1 MSTVWTVLRH
11 FMQMP
16 CDQPC
21 LVRFVSNLRKS
32 TQIIIGEGGLTL
44 VRSHFFLWS
53 SSSPAPVSLKTQ
65 LWGSCDWLHPP
76 ARLALRWNANIGLA
90 KEKIQF
96 RKRHAPNPDYN
107 SRIRPL
113 LGPSSGSQ
121 KPPEL
126 PGDNIQKWSLLSPL
140 SAGIRELTD
149 K

>member
-16 CDQPC
+16 CDQSC
-21 LVRFVSNLRKS
+21 LVRFVQNLGKS
-32 TQIIIGEGGLTL
+32 TQIIIGKGGGGD
-44 VRSHFFLWS
+44 VSKKPFFLWS
-53 SSSPAPVSLKTQ
+53 GSSPAPVSLKTQ
-65 LWGSCDWLHPP
+65 LWGSCDWLHP
-76 ARLALRWNANIGLA
+76 LRVCCFAEMQTFGSL
-90 KEKIQF
+90 
-96 RKRHAPNPDYN
+96 RKKYN
-107 SRIRPL
+107 LEETRTESWSQDSTL

-126 PGDNIQKWSLLSPL
+126 PADNIRKWSLISPL